1 MLAAPSSQNAAGSE
15 DSDVAEIARIN
26 ALTFNEV
33 RNELNAAHIRNS
45 FKGADGDQLRML
57 LFLHHH
63 NAVPSKYICY
73 RHAAARRMQ
82 NYSDIISAL
91 SLQAL
96 GALVSDEEWQHYETK
111 GWLQYQLPLT
121 CRERRMIELVHAV
134 QLAELG
140 VDPDDPSTFEY
151 ADENAGIT
159 RTKGWLRN
167 PAVSHN
173 SVYLSSHPLLYAKTV
188 GVYARS
194 LLSLG
199 KPDNAQNRRACMELI
214 AQVYNT
220 KLKLPCS
227 EANEFA
233 HMDLEWGCSD
243 ILTPAPQI
251 IAATSNS
258 LQLDSTENFRIR
270 FINMRS
276 AGNLAQLRAEAAG
289 GPAYAPY
296 NLPRRNAS
304 NYHGATRVPT
314 FAENQFDNDHQASG
328 PATHTVG
335 SVLIFDAMAAHR
347 VTEPANAKTIRTAEY
362 PLLVSPA
369 LHGIPNQSRA
379 EIHAALLRGRSPLRW
394 AHVFTG
400 NMMMSRAS
408 GDLQPIFPFLPIAI
422 ATDLGQCLYQLDD
435 WGASATK
442 WLLAACQQLAKMQS
456 PTAVNVDAIVMQCAA
471 DLLVECQ
478 AHVESTIE
486 AYAARLRMYA
496 APSAA
501 ALAEWHHRQMSG
513 RCLVGALDQDVRLTV
528 PLAARSAL
536 KRLGFE
542 CTVGIATP
550 ALATSLFDHGDAGA
564 AYDAE
569 QFPDLSALPPSTQ
582 RLCDRFNEIRRTL
595 PTLDRPTRDA
605 DERADELAQPPRPR
619 SRSVSPT
626 DDAAP
631 GNWLE
636 SLLNAIANG
645 EMPIVTRDR
654 LPLSIIKLPAA
665 FTTVCNSESLRDL
678 GATDHGRLCRASALM
693 SVLCAKIDVVHRRCY
708 SRLRCR
714 GGSGNTPPAM
724 HSTADARGFRCS
736 WYAFTDVGFRGL
748 ATAARDISLAD
759 ALAAVNRLANAAS
772 ADCPHCGQMRI
783 CADCD
788 VARALGEVSGIND
801 LPARAEV
808 AGHAAGLAAAGG
820 SDVASGGEGDAESD
834 SASVSDGG
842 SASE

>member
-1 MLAAPSSQNAAGSE
+1 MLAASRSQNVTCSE
-15 DSDVAEIARIN
+15 DNDVAEIARIN

-45 FKGADGDQLRML
+45 FKGADGEQLRML
-57 LFLHHH
+57 LFLHYH
-63 NAVPSKYICY
+63 NAVPSKYFCHK
-73 RHAAARRMQ
+73 HAATCRMQ
-82 NYSDIISAL
+82 SYSDIINAL

-96 GALVSDEEWQHYETK
+96 GALVSDEEWQHYEAK

-121 CRERRMIELVHAV
+121 CRERCMVELVHAV

-140 VDPDDPSTFEY
+140 VDPDDPSTYEH
-151 ADENAGIT
+151 ADEHAGIT

-194 LLSLG
+194 VLSLG
-199 KPDNAQNRRACMELI
+199 KPDNAQSRRACMELI

-227 EANEFA
+227 AANEFA
-233 HMDLEWGCSD
+233 HMDLQWGCPD

-251 IAATSNS
+251 IVATSNS
-258 LQLDSTENFRIR
+258 LQSDSTENFRIR

-289 GPAYAPY
+289 GPAYEPY

-304 NYHGATRVPT
+304 NYHGATRVPA
-314 FAENQFDNDHQASG
+314 FAENQFDSELEASG

-335 SVLIFDAMAAHR
+335 SVLIFDALAAHR
-347 VTEPANAKTIRTAEY
+347 VTEPADATTIRTAEY

-369 LHGIPNQSRA
+369 LHGVPNQSRG

-400 NMMMSRAS
+400 NLMISRAA

-435 WGASATK
+435 WGAPATK

-456 PTAVNVDAIVMQCAA
+456 PTAVNVDAIVMQCAS
-471 DLLVECQ
+471 DLLVECR

-486 AYAARLRMYA
+486 AYVARLRTYA

-513 RCLVGALDQDVRLTV
+513 RCSVGALDQDVRTTV
-528 PLAARSAL
+528 PSAARSAL
-536 KRLGFE
+536 KRLGLE
-542 CTVGIATP
+542 CTVGTTTP
-550 ALATSLFDHGDAGA
+550 ALATSSSDCGGA
-564 AYDAE
+564 DVADDAE
-569 QFPDLSALPPSTQ
+569 QLPDSSALPPSTQ
-582 RLCDRFNEIRRTL
+582 RLCDRFNEVRRTL
-595 PTLDRPTRDA
+595 PMIDRHSRDV
-605 DERADELAQPPRPR
+605 DERADERAQPPRPR
-619 SRSVSPT
+619 SRSVSPIEV
-626 DDAAP
+626 AAP

-645 EMPIVTRDR
+645 EIPKVTRDR
-654 LPLSIIKLPAA
+654 LPMSITKLPAA

-708 SRLRCR
+708 SRLRRR
-714 GGSGNTPPAM
+714 GGSGN
-724 HSTADARGFRCS
+724 GCS
-736 WYAFTDVGFRGL
+736 WYAFTDVGFRSL
-748 ATAARDISLAD
+748 ATTARDISFAD
-759 ALAAVNRLANAAS
+759 ALAAINRPVNS
-772 ADCPHCGQMRI
+772 APAECPHCGQTRI
-783 CADCD
+783 CAECD
-788 VARALGEVSGIND
+788 VARVLDDEVSGVND
-801 LPARAEV
+801 LPARPSLAD
-808 AGHAAGLAAAGG
+808 HAASLAAAGE
-820 SDVASGGEGDAESD
+820 SDSESD
-834 SASVSDGG
+834 SASVSD
-842 SASE
+842 AATACE